1 MNGAETKMTFLI
13 KARAAHRLIAA
24 SAIAVVVCGG
34 LVLSAAPSERIR
46 LVGVSAQATGKTAAV
61 LIESSEPVAYA
72 VSRPDPLTVLVD
84 MRNVNVADAA
94 NDVAGRGPVAG
105 VTVEQATAADG
116 QQLGRVRVALASP
129 SAYTVRS
136 ARNVIR
142 VELEPEKPVASA
154 QRADATPAALLVTA
168 TATATA
174 DGAVIPPA
182 TQLQKV
188 RASHTRTA
196 TTVTL
201 AGDGRLTPSSL
212 TESDDQPRRLV
223 LDFPNVA
230 AAAAARTG
238 VDGVFVKQVRVAL
251 NSREPLVTRVVM
263 EISPSATYHVERTGP
278 DGRDLA
284 VVFEG
289 RKAGGA
295 IMVAPPDP
303 ATAIADGAAD
313 DKDGDTLSLAQAIA
327 NAASITPADPISAL
341 NTGTAPVAKVAQPRV
356 QPTASAEAS
365 ALGNATAD
373 RPTGRANGPVART
386 PQTQSAAIPRPVS
399 AAPAPQQPAPPAP
412 PQAQPQ
418 TFSSDVPGT
427 GQKQYTGHPI
437 NFDFEDADLRAVLR
451 VFSAESGLNMIIDPQ
466 VQGRVNVLLNDVPWD
481 QALDQILRSNKL
493 GYTVEGN
500 IIRIAPLAVLAD
512 EQSAQQKLVE
522 AKALAGEL
530 RVQTFPLSYA
540 KADALGPLLVKS
552 ALSARGQIQVDTRT
566 NTLILMDLPDRLQTA
581 QSLIATLDK
590 AQPQV
595 EVEARVVQTSRD
607 FARALGIQWGFNGRA
622 NSAIG
627 NTTGLA
633 FPNNGSLGGR
643 IGGTQGPIDP
653 RGGTAGDNAATAV
666 NLPIAAASSAL
677 GLALGSINGAFNLDV
692 ALTALENTG
701 KGRILSTPRLTTQN
715 NQTAEVAQG
724 IQIPIQTVANNTVA
738 VSFKDAVLK
747 LQVTPQI
754 TAANTV
760 IMNVTL
766 ENATP
771 DFSRQV
777 NGIPPSDTQRAL
789 TTVQV
794 NDGAT
799 TVIGGIFVSQEQ
811 STNDR
816 TPVLHRVPILKW
828 LFQRNTLTDSS
839 RELLI
844 FITPRILRG

>member
-1 MNGAETKMTFLI
+1 VTDALRAS
-13 KARAAHRLIAA
+13 KAD
-24 SAIAVVVCGG
+24 
-34 LVLSAAPSERIR
+34 AP
-46 LVGVSAQATGKTAAV
+46 AAAV
-61 LIESSEPVAYA
+61 
-72 VSRPDPLTVLVD
+72 
-84 MRNVNVADAA
+84 
-94 NDVAGRGPVAG
+94 G
-105 VTVEQATAADG
+105 
-116 QQLGRVRVALASP
+116 
-129 SAYTVRS
+129 
-136 ARNVIR
+136 
-142 VELEPEKPVASA
+142 
-154 QRADATPAALLVTA
+154 
-168 TATATA
+168 
-174 DGAVIPPA
+174 PA
-182 TQLQKV
+182 TQLNRV
-188 RASHTRTA
+188 RASYTRTA

-201 AGDGRLTPSSL
+201 SGDGRLTPSSL
-212 TESDDQPRRLV
+212 TESDDRPRRLV
-223 LDFPNVA
+223 LDFPDVA
-230 AAAAARTG
+230 AAASPRTG
-238 VDGVFVKQVRVAL
+238 IDSAFVKQVRVAL
-251 NSREPLVTRVVM
+251 NSRQPLVTRVVM
-263 EISPSATYHVERTGP
+263 EIAPSATYHVERTGT

-289 RKAGGA
+289 PKPGSA
-295 IMVAPPDP
+295 ILVAPPTP
-303 ATAIADGAAD
+303 SDGAQPAD
-313 DKDGDTLSLAQAIA
+313 ADKDEDTLSLAQAIA
-327 NAASITPADPISAL
+327 NAASITPADPIAAIAAPSAKPA
-341 NTGTAPVAKVAQPRV
+341 APRAAPAAARQVTPPAARAQ
-356 QPTASAEAS
+356 QPTA
-365 ALGNATAD
+365 
-373 RPTGRANGPVART
+373 
-386 PQTQSAAIPRPVS
+386 
-399 AAPAPQQPAPPAP
+399 PPAQP
-412 PQAQPQ
+412 PAAPQ

-512 EQSAQQKLVE
+512 EQAAQQKLVE

-540 KADALGPLLVKS
+540 KAETLGPLLVKS
-552 ALSARGQIQVDTRT
+552 ALSTRGQIQVDPRT

-581 QSLIATLDK
+581 QSLISTLDK
-590 AQPQV
+590 PQPQV

-622 NSAIG
+622 NSQIG

-633 FPNNGSLGGR
+633 FPNNGSIGGR
-643 IGGTQGPIDP
+643 VGGTQGPNDP
-653 RGGTAGDNAATAV
+653 RGTGNESAATAV
-666 NLPIAAASSAL
+666 NLPAAAASSAI

-724 IQIPIQTVANNTVA
+724 VQIPIQTVANNTVA
-738 VSFKDAVLK
+738 VSFKDATLK

-754 TAANTV
+754 TTANTV
-760 IMNVTL
+760 IMNITL

-777 NGIPPSDTQRAL
+777 NGIPPIDTQRAL

-828 LFQRNTLTDSS
+828 LFQRNSVTDSS

>member
-1 MNGAETKMTFLI
+1 
-13 KARAAHRLIAA
+13 
-24 SAIAVVVCGG
+24 
-34 LVLSAAPSERIR
+34 
-46 LVGVSAQATGKTAAV
+46 
-61 LIESSEPVAYA
+61 
-72 VSRPDPLTVLVD
+72 
-84 MRNVNVADAA
+84 
-94 NDVAGRGPVAG
+94 
-105 VTVEQATAADG
+105 
-116 QQLGRVRVALASP
+116 
-129 SAYTVRS
+129 
-136 ARNVIR
+136 
-142 VELEPEKPVASA
+142 
-154 QRADATPAALLVTA
+154 
-168 TATATA
+168 
-174 DGAVIPPA
+174 
-182 TQLQKV
+182 
-188 RASHTRTA
+188 
-196 TTVTL
+196 
-201 AGDGRLTPSSL
+201 
-212 TESDDQPRRLV
+212 
-223 LDFPNVA
+223 
-230 AAAAARTG
+230 
-238 VDGVFVKQVRVAL
+238 
-251 NSREPLVTRVVM
+251 M
-263 EISPSATYHVERTGP
+263 EISSSATYHVERAGA

-303 ATAIADGAAD
+303 ASAIADAAAD

-327 NAASITPADPISAL
+327 NAASITPTAVEATAGKPSSAEATVSKSIAEISADKGAMAAADPITAL
-341 NTGTAPVAKVAQPRV
+341 NGTPAAGAKVTQPRV
-356 QPTASAEAS
+356 
-365 ALGNATAD
+365 L
-373 RPTGRANGPVART
+373 
-386 PQTQSAAIPRPVS
+386 
-399 AAPAPQQPAPPAP
+399 PPAP
-412 PQAQPQ
+412 PLTTTTTSSTSAASGRTQRAQTPATQTAAAQPQAPQAPQPQ
-418 TFSSDVPGT
+418 TFSTEVPGT

-451 VFSAESGLNMIIDPQ
+451 VFSSESGLNMIIDPQ

-500 IIRIAPLAVLAD
+500 IIRIAPLGVLAD
-512 EQSAQQKLVE
+512 EQAAQQKLVE

-581 QSLIATLDK
+581 QSLIGTLDRP
-590 AQPQV
+590 QPQV

-633 FPNNGSLGGR
+633 FPNNGSIGGR
-643 IGGTQGPIDP
+643 VGGAQGPADP
-653 RGGTAGDNAATAV
+653 RGGNAPEQTSTAV
-666 NLPIAAASSAL
+666 NFPAAAASSAI

-777 NGIPPSDTQRAL
+777 NGIPPIDTQRAL